1 MSASGVITSVNFSAL
16 PSARPPETMI
26 LAAVSSGRSFLA
38 ISAPTKLTWALSAAG
53 ARRSTAAEPP
63 VAAAASKPVLRTVMT
78 FTASPLCTVA
88 MALPA

>member
-1 MSASGVITSVNFSAL
+1 M

-38 ISAPTKLTWALSAAG
+38 ISLPRKLDLPLSAA
-53 ARRSTAAEPP
+53 AATVSTAAEPP
-63 VAAAASKPVLRTVMT
+63 VAAAASKPVVRTVMT
-78 FTASPLCTVA
+78 LVASRLCTMA